1 MNRIIHLLEGSET
14 SILDEMNQRMDEAAG
29 SYDFEAAAKIRDH
42 IEALQ
47 SLLKK
52 EKVIQFTKAD
62 KNMMM
67 LEPIGDSRVKLFL
80 IRRNQILYNRIC
92 EINHSN
98 QEQVLSDIKNHIFNY
113 FTKSAHTAKNIS
125 KEEID
130 EAQIVYRYLNSH
142 AEDSLIIPDHWLYP
156 KKSDKIEKAVGKLL
170 GSLMGNRM
178 LDNRK
183 IERGIIISML
193 FNVSM

>member
-1 MNRIIHLLEGSET
+1 
-14 SILDEMNQRMDEAAG
+14 MNQRMERAAS
-29 SYDFEAAAKIRDH
+29 SYDFEGAAKIRDY

-80 IRRNQILYNRIC
+80 IRRNQILYNRMY
-92 EINHSN
+92 EINHTN
-98 QEQVLSDIKNHIFNY
+98 QEQVLNDIKNNIFIY
-113 FTKSAHTAKNIS
+113 FTKSAHTSKNIS

-130 EAQIVYRYLNSH
+130 EAQIVYRYLNSR
-142 AEDSLIIPDHWLYP
+142 AEDGLIIPDQWLYP
-156 KKSDKIEKAVGKLL
+156 EQSDKIEKAVGKLID
-170 GSLMGNRM
+170 SLM
-178 LDNRK
+178 D
-183 IERGIIISML
+183 
-193 FNVSM
+193 